1 MKARSRPTQDW
12 QTEAIY
18 KLLAKV
24 YRQAIAEAWRGS
36 KAAQTWLDIVE
47 PDWRQMLK
55 NAEMLKNVEGENL
68 IKPEIFYSYTVD
80 NSENLIKPEII
91 VKQ

>member
-1 MKARSRPTQDW
+1 MKGQTRTTQDW

-18 KLLAKV
+18 RLLAKV
-24 YRQAIAEAWRGS
+24 YRQAIAEAWRGRID
-36 KAAQTWLDIVE
+36 AIGWLDYVA

-68 IKPEIFYSYTVD
+68 RKPEIFYSYTVD

>member
-1 MKARSRPTQDW
+1 MKGRTRTTQDW

-18 KLLAKV
+18 KLIGQV
-24 YRQAIAEAWRGS
+24 YRQALREAQRGRID
-36 KAAQTWLDIVE
+36 AIWWLDIVA